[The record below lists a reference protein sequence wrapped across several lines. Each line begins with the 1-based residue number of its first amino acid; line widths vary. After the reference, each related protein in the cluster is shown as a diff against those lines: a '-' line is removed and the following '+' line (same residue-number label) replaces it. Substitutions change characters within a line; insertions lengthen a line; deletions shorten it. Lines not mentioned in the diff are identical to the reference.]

1 VCRRAIRTENSCENG
16 PAMKKLRLRRLTA
29 ATLLT
34 LSLASC
40 GGSEITGPMAG
51 MHDTG
56 GADAFNTS
64 LVSDNVIA
72 DVTVDPARV
81 GKVLIHMEF
90 APPGGKLQKVVS
102 VVGNLIPADPA
113 LSTIVLW
120 FEESGTNHFH
130 YEVSVPTPGEWTLD
144 FDATLP
150 DGTAALY
157 TTKVTFAS

>member
-1 VCRRAIRTENSCENG
+1 MKPMRRAILVAVALFG
-16 PAMKKLRLRRLTA
+16 LVG
-29 ATLLT
+29 
-34 LSLASC
+34 C
-40 GGSEITGPMAG
+40 GGDSAGPLDG
-51 MHDTG
+51 MHDHG

-64 LVSDNVIA
+64 LVAEDVIA

-90 APPGGKLQKVVS
+90 APPEGKLAKISAVS
-102 VVGNLIPADPA
+102 GNLIPADA
-113 LSTIVLW
+113 EQSTLILW
-120 FEESGTNHFH
+120 FKQTGTNHFV

-157 TTKVTFAS
+157 TTKVTFRS